1 MGSLPLQK
9 IKGHRTLH
17 PDVFGTAPST
27 SRGTLA
33 AEIIPRRHVALMN
46 IARYCASLR

>member
-1 MGSLPLQK
+1 MGSLPLEK

-17 PDVFGTAPST
+17 PDVFGTAPSM

-33 AEIIPRRHVALMN
+33 AEIISRRYVVLMN
-46 IARYCASLR
+46 IA